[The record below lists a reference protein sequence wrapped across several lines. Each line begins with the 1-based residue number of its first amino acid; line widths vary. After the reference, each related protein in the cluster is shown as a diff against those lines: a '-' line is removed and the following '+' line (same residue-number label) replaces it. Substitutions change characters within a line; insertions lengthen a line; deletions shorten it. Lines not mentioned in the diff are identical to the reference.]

1 MDNIDNYLIESINMV
16 YDMIGNRQMNYYY
29 VPVIEKKFVDSQD
42 FINYDFDGRIKINA
56 TINSD
61 LASDVDLEF
70 SKEYLKTTR
79 KSATIQFLLS
89 SISPYIPKPL
99 DRIYI
104 EFADGRTEDWI
115 ISGIDNGVLLQGIY
129 ISVRAF
135 DFDGALTK
143 FQWANNGVMSDGLL
157 QC

>member
-29 VPVIEKKFVDSQD
+29 VPVLEKKFVDSQD
-42 FINYDFDGRIKINA
+42 FINYDFDNRIKINA

-70 SKEYLKTTR
+70 AKEYLKTTR

-89 SISPYIPKPL
+89 SISPHIPQPL

-104 EFADGRTEDWI
+104 EFADGRTENWI

-135 DFDGALTK
+135 DFDGTLTK
-143 FQWANNGVMSDGLL
+143 FQWANNGVVNDGL
-157 QC
+157 C